1 MRNLFFR
8 IFSFFLPHMAYESVI
23 ERLVALFNKADEKN
37 AVLTTQVA
45 MLYEQLVEASG
56 RDAASAVT
64 IAQLTAQ
71 AEQARLNAEQA
82 QKAFDEYQATDLVE
96 DQALEAFITSREQL
110 GLEMNVSEPTTEE
123 PVISEET
130 IEPAPVEPAVDA
142 EGADV
147 VIEPAV
153 VLDEITEEAVEG

>member
-1 MRNLFFR
+1 
-8 IFSFFLPHMAYESVI
+8 MAYESVI

-45 MLYEQLVEASG
+45 MLYEQLVEASS
-56 RDAASAVT
+56 RDAASTVT

-82 QKAFDEYQATDLVE
+82 QKAFDEYQAADLVE

-123 PVISEET
+123 LVISEET

-147 VIEPAV
+147 VVQSVV